1 MMNNRKVISCSTEK
15 DIKLACWSKWLGI
28 AGLIAVPAAFAFG
41 FIFEQVGIITLLR
54 SLVMPLSL
62 AAVATGLVSKNRAGE
77 NNEAAKKNG
86 RIGFILGLVS
96 LGTAALIMVA
106 VMFFFLPLLF
116 LSR

>member
-1 MMNNRKVISCSTEK
+1 MNNRKDISCATEK

-28 AGLIAVPAAFAFG
+28 ASLIAVPVAFG
-41 FIFEQVGIITLLR
+41 FGFLFEQIGIVTLLR
-54 SLVMPLSL
+54 ALVMPLSL

-77 NNEAAKKNG
+77 NNEVAKKNG
-86 RIGFILGLVS
+86 RLGFILGLLS

-106 VMFFFLPLLF
+106 VMLFFLPMLF